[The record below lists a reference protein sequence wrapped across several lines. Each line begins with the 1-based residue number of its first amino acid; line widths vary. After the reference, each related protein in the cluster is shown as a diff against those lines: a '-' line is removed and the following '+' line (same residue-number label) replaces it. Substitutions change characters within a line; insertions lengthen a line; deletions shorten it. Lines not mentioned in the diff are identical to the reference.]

1 MKISAFFR
9 PKAVSALTEAILR
22 ASKSKSFLSDLSSI
36 RSLQLMLNANMPWAR
51 PQP

>member
-22 ASKSKSFLSDLSSI
+22 ASKSKSFLSAKFSTGNKRAQDHHPI
-36 RSLQLMLNANMPWAR
+36 GTCH
-51 PQP
+51 